1 MGKLPSFRGGNML
14 FIGPLGGGEIVIILI
29 IVLII
34 FGPSKLPQMG
44 QSLGKA
50 IKEFKKAGKELR
62 SEVSD
67 LDDEKDDQRKSANIP
82 ESQKD
87 KEVEKE
93 EVKKVS

>member
-1 MGKLPSFRGGNML
+1 ML

-67 LDDEKDDQRKSANIP
+67 LDDEKEDQRKSANVS
-82 ESQKD
+82 ESQRD
-87 KEVEKE
+87 KE